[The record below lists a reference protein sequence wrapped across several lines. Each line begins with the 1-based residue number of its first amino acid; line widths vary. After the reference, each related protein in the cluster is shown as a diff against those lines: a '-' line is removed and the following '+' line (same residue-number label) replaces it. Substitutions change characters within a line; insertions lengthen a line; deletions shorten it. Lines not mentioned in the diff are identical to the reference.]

1 MQKTLALVLK
11 KQNIGETDRIITI
24 LSPSLGKKRVIA
36 RAVRKPLSRLS
47 GHLDTFMVSRVILTE
62 EPDLPKVTAAD
73 LSQAFK
79 RLRGS
84 LVSTNRAFA
93 ISRIIER
100 VSVEDLPQHS
110 LFYLTVESLERIE
123 RLDPWPITWL
133 QFLSGLTDRIGLGV
147 SDFRCRVCRSLL
159 DQTAH
164 YLLEERQFVC
174 RQCLRTEASSSIQ
187 LTAQAIKL
195 WRLLKY
201 KPFSQLRLIKIPED
215 VAQSL
220 EEIFLREIVGWL
232 NRPWYSYAS
241 LARD

>member
-47 GHLDTFMVSRVILTE
+47 GHLDTFMVSRIILTE

-79 RLRGS
+79 RLRSS

-147 SDFRCRVCRSLL
+147 SDFRCQTCRKPL
-159 DQTAH
+159 DCPAY
-164 YLLEERQFVC
+164 YLTEERQFIC
-174 RQCLRTEASSSIQ
+174 QAEISSNPGIL

-195 WRLLKY
+195 WRLLKF
-201 KPFSQLRLIKIPED
+201 KPFSQLRLIKIPEE